1 MSKIMEL
8 LAIKNIIDKNKLIS
22 TQATQDVYLQFIYRP
37 TFRVDKNLYP
47 IIEYIK
53 IGKNYE
59 VFFSEKDKNNIIN
72 LKEA

>member
-8 LAIKNIIDKNKLIS
+8 LAIKYIIDENKLIS
-22 TQATQDVYLQFIYRP
+22 TQATPDVYLQFIYRP
-37 TFRVDKNLYP
+37 TFRVDINLYP
-47 IIEYIK
+47 IIENIE
-53 IGKNYE
+53 IGKDYE

>member
-1 MSKIMEL
+1 MYKIMEL
-8 LAIKNIIDKNKLIS
+8 FAIKYIIDENKLIS

-37 TFRVDKNLYP
+37 TFKVDINLYP
-47 IIEYIK
+47 LIENIK
-53 IGKNYE
+53 ISKNYE